1 MATVNYLGESYPCSV
16 ALKGADYIHLL
27 DEGGYL
33 IAAFDGITSFSGF
46 TISGGSWT
54 VPPSDDDCYLAV
66 IRKDGTIGKG
76 GHRCSDVGSVGEN
89 PTFNVVTANK
99 VIGAVYA

>member
-1 MATVNYLGESYPCSV
+1 MATVSYLNESYPCSV

-27 DEGGYL
+27 DVGGYL
-33 IAAFDGITSFSGF
+33 IAAFDGITNFSGF

-54 VPPSDDDCYLAV
+54 IPASDDDCYLAV